1 MHLKHSLKTLSVEL
15 ITKACECVL
24 TAEDRLKRLQ
34 DDLMGTERKLLQ
46 ATKDLKR
53 MGDIPD
59 KDDIKVQ
66 IRQRMAKKMQ
76 LVGSQQVYVT
86 SVNNSQ
92 YNFTQSIHYKLLLIK

>member
-1 MHLKHSLKTLSVEL
+1 MF
-15 ITKACECVL
+15 

-76 LVGSQQVYVT
+76 LVGNT
-86 SVNNSQ
+86 SLS
-92 YNFTQSIHYKLLLIK
+92 FFLHTHTHI

>member
-1 MHLKHSLKTLSVEL
+1 MF
-15 ITKACECVL
+15 

-76 LVGSQQVYVT
+76 LVGNT
-86 SVNNSQ
+86 SLS
-92 YNFTQSIHYKLLLIK
+92 FFFFLHTHTHI

>member
-1 MHLKHSLKTLSVEL
+1 M
-15 ITKACECVL
+15 TKPVSGVL

-76 LVGSQQVYVT
+76 LVGTQRVYWCHIDQQLYPLQLYT
-86 SVNNSQ
+86 K
-92 YNFTQSIHYKLLLIK
+92 YT

>member
-1 MHLKHSLKTLSVEL
+1 MF
-15 ITKACECVL
+15 

-76 LVGSQQVYVT
+76 LVGNT
-86 SVNNSQ
+86 SPSFFFFTHTYTHLVCVN
-92 YNFTQSIHYKLLLIK
+92 KE